1 MTKNLLSL
9 ISILSFIAISYTSLA
24 DKSYNKNNLL
34 TCSAYHFKGKL
45 NSQYS
50 GEKKYNY
57 HNKYF
62 NNLKE
67 IFMSQYPEVSTSSY
81 ILSIT
86 SIMESWS
93 YEAQEKG
100 QRYSDLKV
108 EREYKDLCNSII
120 EIN

>member
-1 MTKNLLSL
+1 MIKTFLLTILLIVYPNIGFPSESYDKSNLLS
-9 ISILSFIAISYTSLA
+9 
-24 DKSYNKNNLL
+24 
-34 TCSAYHFKGKL
+34 CSAYHFRAKL
-45 NSQYS
+45 NSQYL
-50 GEKKYNY
+50 GKEKYDY
-57 HNKYF
+57 HEKYF
-62 NNLKE
+62 NNLQE
-67 IFMSQYPEVSTSSY
+67 IFMTQYPEVSTSSY

-100 QRYSDLKV
+100 RRYSDLKV

>member
-1 MTKNLLSL
+1 MTKNLLSI
-9 ISILSFIAISYTSLA
+9 ISIFSFIVISHTSLA
-24 DKSYNKNNLL
+24 DKTYDKNNLL
-34 TCSAYHFKGKL
+34 TCSAYHFKEKL

-57 HNKYF
+57 HNNYF

-67 IFMSQYPEVSTSSY
+67 IFMTQYPEVSTSSY

-108 EREYKDLCNSII
+108 QREYKDLCNYII

>member
-1 MTKNLLSL
+1 MMSPNLFEYQSL
-9 ISILSFIAISYTSLA
+9 KPKKAIRRKEL
-24 DKSYNKNNLL
+24 KPI
-34 TCSAYHFKGKL
+34 
-45 NSQYS
+45 
-50 GEKKYNY
+50 
-57 HNKYF
+57 

-67 IFMSQYPEVSTSSY
+67 IFMAQHPEVSTSSY

-108 EREYKDLCNSII
+108 EREYKNLCNSII
-120 EIN
+120 ELN

>member
-1 MTKNLLSL
+1 
-9 ISILSFIAISYTSLA
+9 
-24 DKSYNKNNLL
+24 
-34 TCSAYHFKGKL
+34 
-45 NSQYS
+45 
-50 GEKKYNY
+50 
-57 HNKYF
+57 
-62 NNLKE
+62 
-67 IFMSQYPEVSTSSY
+67 MSQYPEVSTSSY

-120 EIN
+120 EINYLISRFLHIDMSCGTSA

>member
-1 MTKNLLSL
+1 MTKNLLSI
-9 ISILSFIAISYTSLA
+9 ISIFSFIVISHTSLA
-24 DKSYNKNNLL
+24 DKTYDKNNLL
-34 TCSAYHFKGKL
+34 TCSAYHFKEKL

-57 HNKYF
+57 HNNYF

-67 IFMSQYPEVSTSSY
+67 IFMTQYPEVSTSSY

-93 YEAQEKG
+93 YEAQERG

>member
-1 MTKNLLSL
+1 MIRTFSL
-9 ISILSFIAISYTSLA
+9 IILLLMYSCIGVPSEGY
-24 DKSYNKNNLL
+24 DKNNLL
-34 TCSAYHFKGKL
+34 SCSAYHFRAKL
-45 NSQYS
+45 NSQYL
-50 GEKKYNY
+50 GKEQYDY

-62 NNLKE
+62 NNLQE
-67 IFMSQYPEVSTSSY
+67 IFLNRYPEVPISSF

-100 QRYSDLKV
+100 KSYANSKI
-108 EREYKDLCNSII
+108 ESSYKKLCNSII

>member
-1 MTKNLLSL
+1 MTKNLLSI
-9 ISILSFIAISYTSLA
+9 ISIFSFVAISHTSLA
-24 DKSYNKNNLL
+24 DKSYDKNNLL
-34 TCSAYHFKGKL
+34 TCSAYHFKEKL
-45 NSQYS
+45 SSQYS

-57 HNKYF
+57 HNNYF

-67 IFMSQYPEVSTSSY
+67 IFMTQYPEVSTSSY

-100 QRYSDLKV
+100 QRYSDSKV

>member
-1 MTKNLLSL
+1 MTKNLLSI
-9 ISILSFIAISYTSLA
+9 ISIFSFIVISHTSLA
-24 DKSYNKNNLL
+24 DKTYGKNNLL
-34 TCSAYHFKGKL
+34 TCSAYHFKEKL

-57 HNKYF
+57 HNNYF

-67 IFMSQYPEVSTSSY
+67 IFMTQYPEVSTSSY

-108 EREYKDLCNSII
+108 QREYKDLCNSII